1 MEKDIEINEERN
13 AQKNRLLH
21 LLGSFLVIFTTSSTH
36 CKKHPPTHL
45 WSPKCIQ
52 RRRDPAKP
60 PRCESPG
67 TESHKKKNECL
78 FGRDTWKK
86 SNLKKEAE
94 LLVVRLHWLILW
106 FVFNKMALGWKIIAI
121 KIPKKSTSPPLFLQ
135 KQLLWGCRRMSLIRG
150 NLDQLDH
157 WQTGGRRRLD
167 KLWFTA
173 QIHRVCLKMR
183 EKTKS
188 KVYAGSLIL
197 TST

>member
-1 MEKDIEINEERN
+1 MEKDIEINGERN

-21 LLGSFLVIFTTSSTH
+21 LPGSFLVIFTTISTH
-36 CKKHPPTHL
+36 CKKNPPTHL

-94 LLVVRLHWLILW
+94 LLVVRLHWLIL
-106 FVFNKMALGWKIIAI
+106 FVFNKMALGWPIIAI
-121 KIPKKSTSPPLFLQ
+121 MIPKKSTSPPLFLQ
-135 KQLLWGCRRMSLIRG
+135 KTASLRLSE
-150 NLDQLDH
+150 NESDQREFGSVGSL
-157 WQTGGRRRLD
+157 TSGREAAPCQIMIHCTNTSGLSQNEG
-167 KLWFTA
+167 KTKKKFMQGLWF
-173 QIHRVCLKMR
+173 
-183 EKTKS
+183 
-188 KVYAGSLIL
+188 
-197 TST
+197 